1 MRLCLLYKGMDN
13 FEDTPPIDP
22 FSPPEDGSLVPSG
35 ETTALADPGLSLR
48 QPPKNIEVE
57 QGLLGALL
65 TNNMAFERVSD
76 FLQPEHFAEPVHGR
90 IFAAIQALIEKGE
103 IADAAR
109 LKTMFDQDGA
119 LEEIGG
125 GRYLGELQASV
136 VSIINATDY
145 ARTIYDMHLRRQLI
159 DLGEVVVN
167 EAFSIDLENPPMQQI
182 ERAEE
187 QLYSLADKGEIE
199 NGPKAFKNILT
210 STVAIIDAAVSRDGD
225 YTGIPSGFTDLDKKL
240 GGLNRSDLIILA
252 ARPAMGKTALVTNM
266 AFNAAQKAGGKIAF
280 FSLEMASEQLAT
292 RMLSE
297 QTGIS
302 SEVIRKGEINKD
314 QFGTIYNV
322 ARELETLDF
331 FIDDTPA
338 LPVAALRTRARR
350 LKRQYGGLDLIVVDY
365 LQLMQG
371 RSGGS
376 ENRVQEISE
385 ITRGLK
391 GIAQELDVPVIALS
405 QLSRQVE
412 NRDDKRPQLAD
423 LRESGSI
430 EQDADVVLFIYRE
443 AYYEQN
449 KMPIKKGEEDESTFA
464 SRMDAWQNHM
474 ETIHN
479 QASVIISKNRHGPTG
494 DVTLYFD
501 GSTTKFS
508 DYVPDDRY
516 AGSPGY

>member
-1 MRLCLLYKGMDN
+1 MDTI
-13 FEDTPPIDP
+13 EDMPPIDP
-22 FSPPEDGSLVPSG
+22 FSPPEDPSFAPPSV
-35 ETTALADPGLSLR
+35 EADMVEPALGAR
-48 QPPKNIEVE
+48 VPPKNIEVE

-76 FLQPEHFAEPVHGR
+76 FLLPEHFAEPVHGR
-90 IFAAIQALIEKGE
+90 IYGAVQALIERGE

-125 GRYLGELQASV
+125 GRYLAELQASV

-159 DLGEVVVN
+159 NLGEEVVN
-167 EAFSIDLENPPMQQI
+167 DAFQIDLEKPPIQQI

-187 QLYSLADKGEIE
+187 QLYSLADKGEVE

-210 STVAIIDAAVSRDGD
+210 STVDIINAAVSREGD

-266 AFNAAQKAGGKIAF
+266 AFNAAKKAGGKIAF

-297 QTGIS
+297 QSGIS
-302 SEVIRKGEINKD
+302 SENIRKGEINTD
-314 QFGTIYNV
+314 QFSQIYNI
-322 ARELETLDF
+322 ARDLETIDF

-338 LPVAALRTRARR
+338 LPVSSLRTRARR

-371 RSGGS
+371 KIGGS

-391 GIAQELDVPVIALS
+391 GIAKELDVPVIALS

-449 KMPIKKGEEDESTFA
+449 KMPIKKGEEDEGSFA
-464 SRMDAWQNHM
+464 ARMDAWQDHM
-474 ETIHN
+474 ERIHN

-501 GSTTKFS
+501 GSTTRFS
-508 DYVPDDRY
+508 DYIPDERY
-516 AGSPGY
+516 EGAVGF

>member
-1 MRLCLLYKGMDN
+1 M
-13 FEDTPPIDP
+13 
-22 FSPPEDGSLVPSG
+22 
-35 ETTALADPGLSLR
+35 
-48 QPPKNIEVE
+48 
-57 QGLLGALL
+57 
-65 TNNMAFERVSD
+65 
-76 FLQPEHFAEPVHGR
+76 
-90 IFAAIQALIEKGE
+90 IEKGE

-391 GIAQELDVPVIALS
+391 GIAKELDVPVIALS

>member
-1 MRLCLLYKGMDN
+1 MRRCLLYQGMDN

-35 ETTALADPGLSLR
+35 ATTALADPGLSLR

-145 ARTIYDMHLRRQLI
+145 ARTIDDMHLRRQLI

-210 STVAIIDAAVSRDGD
+210 STVTIIDAAVSRDGD

-240 GGLNRSDLIILA
+240 GAEPLRSDHPRRAPSHGQDRAGDQHGLQRCAEGRGQDRVLLA
-252 ARPAMGKTALVTNM
+252 GDGLG
-266 AFNAAQKAGGKIAF
+266 AAGDPDAVRAD
-280 FSLEMASEQLAT
+280 
-292 RMLSE
+292 R
-297 QTGIS
+297 
-302 SEVIRKGEINKD
+302 D
-314 QFGTIYNV
+314 QFGSDPQGRDQQGSV
-322 ARELETLDF
+322 RHHLQ
-331 FIDDTPA
+331 
-338 LPVAALRTRARR
+338 RRARAGNARFLHRRYPGAAGGRAAYPCPAAQAPVRRPRPDRCR
-350 LKRQYGGLDLIVVDY
+350 LSAAHA
-365 LQLMQG
+365 G

-391 GIAQELDVPVIALS
+391 GIAKELDVPVIALS

>member
-1 MRLCLLYKGMDN
+1 
-13 FEDTPPIDP
+13 
-22 FSPPEDGSLVPSG
+22 
-35 ETTALADPGLSLR
+35 
-48 QPPKNIEVE
+48 
-57 QGLLGALL
+57 
-65 TNNMAFERVSD
+65 
-76 FLQPEHFAEPVHGR
+76 
-90 IFAAIQALIEKGE
+90 
-103 IADAAR
+103 
-109 LKTMFDQDGA
+109 
-119 LEEIGG
+119 
-125 GRYLGELQASV
+125 
-136 VSIINATDY
+136 
-145 ARTIYDMHLRRQLI
+145 
-159 DLGEVVVN
+159 
-167 EAFSIDLENPPMQQI
+167 QQI

-210 STVAIIDAAVSRDGD
+210 STVAIIDAAVSRDGE

-391 GIAQELDVPVIALS
+391 GIATELDVPVIALS

-508 DYVPDDRY
+508 DYVPDDR
-516 AGSPGY
+516 